1 MLKFGVPQITLEGS
15 RDQNLRGGGGT
26 PCKVGLT
33 LMSSNLLEN
42 VERFDSLTFLF
53 TWNEKNFL
61 NFQCF
66 NSLSFW
72 LKQELKFN

>member
-1 MLKFGVPQITLEGS
+1 
-15 RDQNLRGGGGT
+15 
-26 PCKVGLT
+26 
-33 LMSSNLLEN
+33 MSSNLLEN